1 MARFIFLL
9 LLIACCALG
18 LHIYLS
24 ETRPPVEA
32 PREVNRDAIKIV
44 SVVEAAKARQETQAV
59 KKLAEL
65 LGGAACVEF
74 NVKPADAAR
83 AQAAFAD
90 VKAGDRLTMRNVEEY
105 SKYGVTLPA
114 FDSRKAASDAVDA
127 MKKAGLKELQIMSDN
142 GVSLGVFST
151 EEAARRHYT
160 EIERK
165 AKTLV
170 KDAVI
175 TPRGLAVKETLFTIR
190 EPDTNMVARL
200 TVMQREFEASTIKA
214 VACPAATAVTPPAKK

>member
-1 MARFIFLL
+1 
-9 LLIACCALG
+9 
-18 LHIYLS
+18 
-24 ETRPPVEA
+24 
-32 PREVNRDAIKIV
+32 
-44 SVVEAAKARQETQAV
+44 
-59 KKLAEL
+59 
-65 LGGAACVEF
+65 
-74 NVKPADAAR
+74 
-83 AQAAFAD
+83 
-90 VKAGDRLTMRNVEEY
+90 MRNVEEY

-114 FDSRKAASDAVDA
+114 FDSRKAASEAVDA

-165 AKTLV
+165 AKALV

-175 TPRGLAVKETLFTIR
+175 TPRGLSVKETLFTIR

-214 VACPAATAVTPPAKK
+214 VACPAAAAVTPPAKK